1 MNSGEEINWP
11 VEELIPQRDPF
22 VFIDGVTR
30 FSDIAVTT
38 TFEIKASSPF
48 VNGTRFEEAGLI
60 ENMAQSAA
68 ALEGCN
74 ARKNNSAVKIGFI
87 GSVKQLEI
95 ISCPEIGDVLETQ
108 VTIVN
113 NAMGVNIAEGVVR
126 SGNRELAKCVLNI
139 FLKED

>member
-1 MNSGEEINWP
+1 MNSGEKINWP

-30 FSDIAVTT
+30 FNDTQVET
-38 TFEIKASSPF
+38 TFEIKTGSPF
-48 VNGTRFEEAGLI
+48 VNGTKFEEAGLI

-74 ARKNNSAVKIGFI
+74 AKKKSNAVKIGFI

-95 ISCPEIGDVLETQ
+95 FNCPNVGDVLETQ

-113 NAMGVNIAEGVVR
+113 NAMGVNIAEGVVKCDDIV
-126 SGNRELAKCVLNI
+126 LAKCVLNI